1 MAFYGEFLDNIEK
14 TLQKNGY
21 PEKRVAL
28 PREKLAQAASE
39 KGLEFDRVLNVLRET
54 GVGHKIEGERVIFS
68 SMNQIQDTV
77 PSSLEE
83 KARSFA
89 EVFKD
94 IDPQELAALQGMNKI
109 KMLFKLR
116 ELSKKLGPEQIAKLQ
131 EFYAG
136 LSDSEKVELAA
147 KSKEMGMV
155 D

>member
-1 MAFYGEFLDNIEK
+1 
-14 TLQKNGY
+14 
-21 PEKRVAL
+21 
-28 PREKLAQAASE
+28 
-39 KGLEFDRVLNVLRET
+39 
-54 GVGHKIEGERVIFS
+54 
-68 SMNQIQDTV
+68 MNQIQDTV